1 MYVKIKQNMKFNN
14 DTIREAVNEW
24 LDNEEL
30 AEKKYGHISSWDV
43 SNVTNMSKM
52 FKGSNSFN
60 QDINNWDVSNVTNM
74 SYMFDQAKSFN
85 QPIGD
90 WNVSNVTDMSLMF
103 FDASVFN
110 QPLNSWDTSN
120 VTNMRGMFR
129 YAESFNQPL
138 NNWDVSNVTDMSSMF
153 MSHQFSSCT
162 SFNQNIGDWNVSNVT
177 KMFSMFEMAHSFNE
191 NITNWDV
198 SKVTSMV
205 SMFYGA
211 TSFNQDLSTW
221 DTSSVTNMFRM
232 FWFASSFNQ
241 PIGDWN
247 VSKVKNMKSMFD
259 SASSFNQPIGKWDVS
274 SVTNMSQMF
283 RFASSFNQPIGD
295 WDVSNVTK
303 MTLILKT
310 DGAPP
315 WFPIGW
321 VPRHRIMHSAF
332 NQDLSKWIEINRH
345 VKFGRQMFS
354 KEFSKNFDVNSLTR
368 KIDINT
374 ISKNSKKAIPK
385 IKKLLKTKDYNN
397 IDSAIEILRSLED
410 KDLYEFFLAGVKI
423 NSNGKLITNNIF
435 TGSRQAQPYFDY
447 ALILLINYAPKNL
460 IIHKSIKRI
469 NINVLTLS
477 AKLEESIATPGGYN
491 HLPDC
496 GVYTAHQFPDLVF
509 ENLEKITLDNYQN
522 LQSLKFLLNC
532 KKLKKINI
540 SSCDNIKDVNLFPKK
555 IFKQ

>member
-1 MYVKIKQNMKFNN
+1 MKFNN
-14 DTIREAVNEW
+14 ESLRIAVKEW
-24 LDNEEL
+24 QEDETK
-30 AEKKYGHISSWDV
+30 AASKYGHISNWDV
-43 SNVTNMSKM
+43 SNVTDMSEM
-52 FKGSNSFN
+52 FQSSKSFN

-74 SYMFDQAKSFN
+74 KSMFDNAEEFN
-85 QPIGD
+85 QPIGC
-90 WNVSNVTDMSLMF
+90 
-103 FDASVFN
+103 
-110 QPLNSWDTSN
+110 
-120 VTNMRGMFR
+120 
-129 YAESFNQPL
+129 
-138 NNWDVSNVTDMSSMF
+138 WDVSNVTDMSSMF
-153 MSHQFSSCT
+153 T
-162 SFNQNIGDWNVSNVT
+162 YAKSFNQPIGNWNVSNVT
-177 KMFSMFEMAHSFNE
+177 KMFSIFEMAHSFNE

-221 DTSSVTNMFRM
+221 DTSSVTNMYRM

-321 VPRHRIMHSAF
+321 EPGHRIMHSAF

-374 ISKNSKKAIPK
+374 INKNSKKAIPK

-423 NSNGKLITNNIF
+423 NSNGKLITTNIF

-509 ENLEKITLDNYQN
+509 ENLEEITLDNYQN

-532 KKLKKINI
+532 KKLKK
-540 SSCDNIKDVNLFPKK
+540 S
-555 IFKQ
+555 IFQVVIILKMQIYFQRKFSNNE